1 MEEWRLLDTEY
12 NSGYYNMAVDEAIM
26 KASRKKLVPPTIRFY
41 QWSPP
46 ALSLGYSQK
55 GKEVVDRK
63 SCARSGVD
71 VVRRLTGGRTILHD
85 DELTYSI
92 VLREEKDILPDSIIK
107 SYKVISRGMVKGL
120 KKLNLPVELKPFDK
134 NKKKEKGFSAA
145 CFDAP
150 SWYEVLADGKKLIGS
165 AQTRRK
171 GIILQ
176 HNYIPFTIKA
186 DKIYSLLKMK
196 GNNQEKLRKRMID
209 KFQKKATALNTES
222 EEVININELK
232 KVLKKGWEEEFQ
244 VSLKWGE
251 LIPQEEKWIKQLV
264 EKKYLTDEWNYRI

>member
-1 MEEWRLLDTEY
+1 MKEWRLLDTGCK
-12 NSGYYNMAVDEAIM
+12 NGYYNMAVDEAIM
-26 KASRKKLVPPTIRFY
+26 KATEDNLIPPTIRFY

-46 ALSLGYSQK
+46 ALSLGYSQQ
-55 GKEVVDRK
+55 GKEVIDRE
-63 SCARSGVD
+63 SCDRAGVD

-92 VLREEKDILPDSIIK
+92 VLSETSEILPQSIIK
-107 SYKVISRGMVKGL
+107 SYKIISRGMVKGL
-120 KKLNLPVELKPFDK
+120 KKLGLSVELKPFDK

-176 HNYIPFTIKA
+176 HGSIPFTIEA

-222 EEVININELK
+222 EKVININELK